1 MVTVITPKFIVKLK
15 KLKNYVRFRSSGR
28 RFTIHSIRRWNIGK
42 LLAWPFKLWL
52 TLGCSTAMDC
62 HVERAEFS
70 SSVVNLSYW
79 KPGSTGAALLFLFK
93 QAITPLHHFHQEK
106 GKISPSCEFQEEI
119 LETGKSLR
127 QEVIKTAPSSGNKK
141 RWFARDPKEQ
151 NCFF

>member
-1 MVTVITPKFIVKLK
+1 MLMPNKIVCASDPLVEG
-15 KLKNYVRFRSSGR
+15 LPSIPSDDETLGNQWPGPLSFGR
-28 RFTIHSIRRWNIGK
+28 
-42 LLAWPFKLWL
+42 LLALH
-52 TLGCSTAMDC
+52 SMAMDR

-79 KPGSTGAALLFLFK
+79 KPRSTGAALLFLFK

-141 RWFARDPKEQ
+141 P
-151 NCFF
+151 